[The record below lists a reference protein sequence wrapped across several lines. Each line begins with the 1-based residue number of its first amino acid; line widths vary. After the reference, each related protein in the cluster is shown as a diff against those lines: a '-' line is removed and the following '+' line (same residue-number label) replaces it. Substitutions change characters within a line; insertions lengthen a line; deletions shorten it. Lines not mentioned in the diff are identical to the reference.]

1 MSKMIDSEKLIAE
14 IEETRIKPCTDTNTA
29 SYNIGIS
36 KAIDLIR
43 KHQPEPQGVEEY
55 QGQLRENIT
64 YALID
69 SANKL
74 ENVDDDNVW
83 EITDSIMS
91 TISPYLQTNT
101 TELEKV
107 REALSLALSNNDGGE
122 INSSNYNHDEVCDLN
137 DRYVGL
143 FMEVE
148 QSLTIIN
155 RMLGKD

>member
-1 MSKMIDSEKLIAE
+1 MAIRECDCKEFQDSGHTDECNEHYGKAAPM
-14 IEETRIKPCTDTNTA
+14 KPD
-29 SYNIGIS
+29 
-36 KAIDLIR
+36 KE
-43 KHQPEPQGVEEY
+43 PEPQGVEEY

-83 EITDSIMS
+83 EITDSIMNA
-91 TISPYLQTNT
+91 IRPYLQTNT

-155 RMLGKD
+155 RMLGKVSEYGA